1 MTFTSKML
9 EKTGV
14 LQADKKT
21 ILWTVTLNEANEDLN
36 GWTLQDE
43 WNQIPVK
50 EVSIKPSVDG
60 NDKISLPYTFSS
72 TDTTT
77 YTITYTTPADVLL
90 GTSQTLNKVVLENEE
105 EKIEQET
112 GVYVPDSEDAQ
123 PIQKKASR

>member
-1 MTFTSKML
+1 M
-9 EKTGV
+9 
-14 LQADKKT
+14 
-21 ILWTVTLNEANEDLN
+21 TLNEANEDLN